1 MYGPGVAAQVNA
13 FLTRA
18 LGNPK
23 RMPGSLC
30 TQKSSL
36 QRGTVDSARSPLTHH
51 RPLIDLN
58 AQ

>member
-13 FLTRA
+13 LLTRA

-30 TQKSSL
+30 THKMPATDACNAAPS
-36 QRGTVDSARSPLTHH
+36 TARVAL
-51 RPLIDLN
+51 
-58 AQ
+58 

>member
-30 TQKSSL
+30 TQKML
-36 QRGTVDSARSPLTHH
+36 ATRNRRQRA
-51 RPLIDLN
+51 
-58 AQ
+58 

>member
-1 MYGPGVAAQVNA
+1 MYGPGVAAQVNE

-51 RPLIDLN
+51 RPLVDL
-58 AQ
+58 